1 MRITRL
7 VLLLSFLH
15 LSLNGFLGSK
25 KRKKHKYKV
34 NNFVK
39 MKTRIINNFSQVV
52 TPKPTCIEKQESVFS
67 VTGFLTFAVV
77 SATAVS
83 NVIANIDNNNNN
95 NNNNDNNDNVNNNNQ
110 ISDSADATNMGN
122 ARLLRSNTKN
132 SFTSL
137 FSSISP
143 SVCLPLLLCE
153 VLQQAH
159 SQNLSSASKKTTEV
173 CLECQV
179 YHKDN
184 FVNNKNT
191 LLLSSYLSASY

>member
-1 MRITRL
+1 M
-7 VLLLSFLH
+7 
-15 LSLNGFLGSK
+15 
-25 KRKKHKYKV
+25 
-34 NNFVK
+34 
-39 MKTRIINNFSQVV
+39 
-52 TPKPTCIEKQESVFS
+52 
-67 VTGFLTFAVV
+67 TGFLTFAVV

-122 ARLLRSNTKN
+122 ARLLSSITKN

-153 VLQQAH
+153 VLQQTQR
-159 SQNLSSASKKTTEV
+159 QNLSSASKKTTEV

-191 LLLSSYLSASY
+191 LLLSLSFSANY

>member
-1 MRITRL
+1 MQITRL

-25 KRKKHKYKV
+25 KRKKHKYK
-34 NNFVK
+34 
-39 MKTRIINNFSQVV
+39 VV

-122 ARLLRSNTKN
+122 ARLLSCNTKN

-153 VLQQAH
+153 VLQQAQ
-159 SQNLSSASKKTTEV
+159 SQNLSSASKKTTEISV
-173 CLECQV
+173 LAAALSLADVSCISPTSLIAVYKSSLTNLSCLRFSC
-179 YHKDN
+179 D
-184 FVNNKNT
+184 
-191 LLLSSYLSASY
+191 

>member
-1 MRITRL
+1 M
-7 VLLLSFLH
+7 
-15 LSLNGFLGSK
+15 
-25 KRKKHKYKV
+25 
-34 NNFVK
+34 
-39 MKTRIINNFSQVV
+39 

-122 ARLLRSNTKN
+122 ARLLSSNTKN

-153 VLQQAH
+153 VLQQAK

-179 YHKDN
+179 FHKDN

-191 LLLSSYLSASY
+191 FLLYLSFSARY